1 MFVCDN
7 QERRSDGVSRSWRAS
22 RIVMYMLMHAWS
34 IFGDISAGAFVT
46 KHLHLK
52 HLYAAQDDLVRRCH
66 NISTVASGLFMAQ
79 LLLWCFRT
87 DNFEASHIPF
97 SQMYAV
103 NKHRSHPKFFIMHT
117 INFTRNEHWQCHG
130 HNVSETC
137 LWTTGRTWSL
147 ILQVIWLFLEQVH
160 FVRNVS
166 RQDLPSQASWEHWSW
181 TGTTAKH
188 CFSWL
193 PGLMRHIL

>member
-1 MFVCDN
+1 MACQDHGEPAESSCICSCMHDQFLEIFR
-7 QERRSDGVSRSWRAS
+7 QELLSQNIYTWN
-22 RIVMYMLMHAWS
+22 
-34 IFGDISAGAFVT
+34 
-46 KHLHLK
+46 

-117 INFTRNEHWQCHG
+117 INFTRNEHWQCRG